1 MKRIIDLNE
10 NDIKRIVV
18 RVIKEESG
26 DSFKTAITSMADLTT
41 KSLQSFMDELTGKSP
56 SPSSDTETST
66 ETSDDS
72 TDNSS
77 TNKVEFGKISTS
89 YGGKAKNN
97 IGILIA
103 KMNEK
108 GITDPKAQI
117 GMLVTIG
124 KESGFIPQNELPYS
138 SSSPSRIRSIFRAT
152 KKMSDDQI
160 DRLKKDPKKFFDVV
174 YGPTGAG
181 PGLGNTQSGDGSKF
195 IGRGFNQITGRANY
209 RKYGYESNPEA
220 LNDVGNAAKAAVEFL
235 GKEGSALNNKFK
247 TVQDAMKYFVT
258 KNAGGR
264 PSSRGM
270 TKASEL
276 LSKFSIK

>member
-1 MKRIIDLNE
+1 MKRIIDLTE
-10 NDIKRIVV
+10 GDIKRIVL
-18 RVIKEESG
+18 RVIKEASG
-26 DSFKTAITSMADLTT
+26 ENFKTAMTSMADLATG
-41 KSLQSFMDELTGKSP
+41 SLQSFMDELTGKKPRP
-56 SPSSDTETST
+56 SND
-66 ETSDDS
+66 SDDS

-77 TNKVEFGKISTS
+77 INKVEFGKITTS
-89 YGGKAKNN
+89 YGGRAKNN
-97 IGILIA
+97 IGILIS
-103 KMNEK
+103 KMNEM

-160 DRLKKDPKKFFDVV
+160 NRLKKDPKKFFDVV

-181 PGLGNTQSGDGSKF
+181 PGLGNTQPGDGSKY

-209 RKYGYESNPEA
+209 KKYGYENNPEA
-220 LNDVGNAAKAAVEFL
+220 LNDIGNAAKAAVEFL

-264 PSSRGM
+264 PSSRGEA
-270 TKASEL
+270 KASEL

>member
-1 MKRIIDLNE
+1 MKRIIDLTE
-10 NDIKRIVV
+10 GDIKRIVL
-18 RVIKEESG
+18 RVIKEEETA
-26 DSFKTAITSMADLTT
+26 SFKDTLMSLADTA
-41 KSLQSFMDELTGKSP
+41 KSSFQKFMDELQGKP
-56 SPSSDTETST
+56 TQSSDTETQT
-66 ETSDDS
+66 DTSDDS

-77 TNKVEFGKISTS
+77 INKVEFGKITTS

-97 IGILIA
+97 IGILIS

-181 PGLGNTQSGDGSKF
+181 PGLGNTQPGDGSKY

-209 RKYGYESNPEA
+209 KKYGYEGNPEA
-220 LNDVGNAAKAAVEFL
+220 LNDVGNAAKAAVDFL
-235 GKEGSALNNKFK
+235 GKEGSALNGKFK

-264 PSSRGM
+264 PTSRGEA
-270 TKASEL
+270 KASEL